1 MGEKLKNGGFA
12 VEVAQLPELW
22 RDRKRHL
29 GLPISFTV
37 YSLNADKLMIHVGL
51 FNWKEDEI
59 MLYRIRDVSVQQ
71 SLADRIFGVGTVCI
85 TSSDASV
92 PHLDLQHVKNPRK
105 VKEVLSKCVEDSR
118 RRNGIRST
126 ELMSGRS
133 GPHPDAVPGPDGPMD
148 AAGPNFIDEDGNG
161 IDDRLE

>member
-12 VEVAQLPELW
+12 MDVEQLPELW
-22 RDRKRHL
+22 RDRKRNF
-29 GLPISFTV
+29 GLPVSFTV
-37 YSLNADKLMIHVGL
+37 YTLNADKLLINTGL
-51 FNWKEDEI
+51 FNLKEEEI
-59 MLYRIRDVSVQQ
+59 MLYRIRDISVRQ
-71 SLADRIFGVGTVCI
+71 SFADRLFGVGTVCI

-92 PHLDLQHVKNPRK
+92 PHLDLQNVKNPRK

-126 ELMSGRS
+126 ELMNGRG
-133 GPHPDAVPGPDGPMD
+133 GPHPGGPDGPEHPD
-148 AAGPNFIDEDGNG
+148 APTVDFIDEDGNG